1 MADPAQLSLRERL
14 FALLRVLYA
23 AMLVMTLFYV
33 GVGEIARGHWT
44 QDSSTFLMVVLAV
57 AIVEA
62 AGVVYIRFSLIPK
75 VEQALQRDS
84 EDKTALMN
92 LRKWYVICFALSLG
106 VAFYGLVIR
115 VQGAPLQKAGL
126 FYAGGFLL
134 ILLCTPRK
142 PM

>member
-1 MADPAQLSLRERL
+1 MADPSHLSLSERL

-44 QDSSTFLMVVLAV
+44 QDSSTFLMVVLVA

-62 AGVVYIRFSLIPK
+62 AAVVYIRFSLIPK

-92 LRKWYVICFALSLG
+92 LRKWYVI
-106 VAFYGLVIR
+106 
-115 VQGAPLQKAGL
+115 
-126 FYAGGFLL
+126 
-134 ILLCTPRK
+134 
-142 PM
+142 